1 MRKETPTYQADG
13 LAMRSQLLLE
23 HAPGPRAGV
32 LVFPEIFG
40 LGAHAI
46 GRAERLAVLGH
57 VALAHDLQQAMGLL
71 QPLFANPSRT
81 RSRTSEALRT
91 LTARPGVDSARVAA
105 IGCCFPTPLEFA
117 RSGADLTGCPGSGQH
132 RRDRRRGHCRF
143 RAHRRAGE
151 QHRPRPPRRGEM
163 RRTLPRCAT
172 GETGSKTV

>member
-13 LAMRSQLLLE
+13 LAMRSQLFLE

-46 GRAERLAVLGH
+46 GRAERPAVLGH
-57 VALAHDLQQAMGLL
+57 VALACDLQEGMGLL

-105 IGCCFPTPLEFA
+105 IGCCFPTPRGRAIGGGPNWMSRIWPASA
-117 RSGADLTGCPGSGQH
+117 RPPPGPLPGSGAST
-132 RRDRRRGHCRF
+132 CW
-143 RAHRRAGE
+143 
-151 QHRPRPPRRGEM
+151 
-163 RRTLPRCAT
+163 
-172 GETGSKTV
+172 